1 MASLKDEM
9 AMAIGDIFDDD
20 ILPGQQSIVNDY
32 PDAIPSD
39 QAQEPPKQK
48 PKRKP
53 KAEPK
58 QAQESPKVE
67 PKAEAS
73 SKEYKL
79 SSFYVLPDDLKRYKA
94 LAQATGTTLSKLTG
108 EAVKQYAEELEKKLS
123 PEQRAVYDALIK
135 L

>member
-32 PDAIPSD
+32 PDAIPPD
-39 QAQEPPKQK
+39 QAQEP
-48 PKRKP
+48 
-53 KAEPK
+53 
-58 QAQESPKVE
+58 PKVE

-79 SSFYVLPDDLKRYKA
+79 SSFYVLPDALKRYKA

-108 EAVKQYAEELEKKLS
+108 EAVKLYAEELEKKLS